1 MNNSKYY
8 KLAEDD
14 SSFFIVCGLNHAKT
28 GKATYINFAVGNVI
42 AVDDSKFGGSAQK
55 YAPNMANVDM
65 FCKSHMQYV
74 ITHGNR
80 FMCTDVYKV
89 TRKCNG
95 ESFCLEVPLDK
106 VMCSH
111 LLSQNAFY

>member
-1 MNNSKYY
+1 MYTHFLNPYYNRDASYMNNSKYY

-55 YAPNMANVDM
+55 YAPNMDNVDM
-65 FCKSHMQYV
+65 FCKYFETVS
-74 ITHGNR
+74 
-80 FMCTDVYKV
+80 
-89 TRKCNG
+89 
-95 ESFCLEVPLDK
+95 P
-106 VMCSH
+106 
-111 LLSQNAFY
+111 